1 MLDVGRRIGFGG
13 GCEGKPDGGLRLG
26 TRGSTNGGAA
36 FRVGSGGRLRFGGGG
51 GWLTRPPAA
60 GRAFTTCGGSL
71 GSVRC
76 SAGGGPDCGRRTG
89 GGGGPE
95 RKLRG
100 APTLASAF
108 SGGPELRFAVMAAFA

>member
-26 TRGSTNGGAA
+26 TRGTNGGAA
-36 FRVGSGGRLRFGGGG
+36 FRFGSGGRLRFGGGG
-51 GWLTRPPAA
+51 GWLTTPTAP
-60 GRAFTTCGGSL
+60 GRACTTCGGSL

-76 SAGGGPDCGRRTG
+76 SGGDGLADCGRRTG

-95 RKLRG
+95 GTLRG